1 MIVCIVTITELE
13 NFGNKLQNFAL
24 QEELKELG
32 VQVDTAPNLINYEYR
47 RKKSFVI
54 KQIIAGVLHKNL
66 RWRIAVLKKKH
77 EFSKFDSRYLTFSQ
91 FASTLSHIPSD
102 LDEYYDLFIAGSDQI
117 WNPYFTFNF
126 DFNFLTFAKQDKRIA
141 YAASFGV
148 EKIPDKMRSAF
159 RTYLNGLKCISV
171 REYAGQNIVKELTG
185 NQCKVLLDPT
195 LLRTSEQ
202 WLQME
207 RKPRWIKGNERFVLL
222 YCLGD
227 DTLKSEPLKRILLS
241 QQYSD
246 CKMVDIN
253 DMNDWR
259 KYTIAPDHFIW
270 LIHHAQLIITDS
282 FHATVFSILFEK
294 SFFYAQR
301 KDENTSMSSRVSS
314 LKSLL
319 DFPFPD
325 NEIIHPTQQ
334 DIARVQMALKRRK
347 KEAIQYLKDAL
358 EIHE

>member
-1 MIVCIVTITELE
+1 MKIGIITITELE
-13 NFGNKLQNFAL
+13 NFGNRLQNFAL
-24 QEELKELG
+24 QEIIAQYGAAVET
-32 VQVDTAPNLINYEYR
+32 VPNLINYGYR
-47 RKKSFVI
+47 RKRSYI
-54 KQIIAGVLHKNL
+54 WKQFALGLLNHSLGKTSALMMKKIA
-66 RWRIAVLKKKH
+66 
-77 EFSKFDSRYLTFSQ
+77 FDKFDRRYFTFCPLAATLTD
-91 FASTLSHIPSD
+91 IPTM
-102 LDEYYDLFIAGSDQI
+102 LDEKYDYFIAGSDQI

-126 DFNFLTFAKQDKRIA
+126 DFNFLTFAKYDKRIA

-202 WLQME
+202 WIQME

-227 DTLKSEPLKRILLS
+227 DTLKSKSLKRILLS

-259 KYTIAPDHFIW
+259 KYAIAPDHFIW
-270 LIHHAQLIITDS
+270 LIHHAQLVITDS

-294 SFFYAQR
+294 SFLYAQR
-301 KDENTSMSSRVSS
+301 KDENISMASRVSS
-314 LKSLL
+314 LKWLL

-334 DIARVQMALKRRK
+334 DIARVQMALKKRK

>member
-1 MIVCIVTITELE
+1 M
-13 NFGNKLQNFAL
+13 
-24 QEELKELG
+24 
-32 VQVDTAPNLINYEYR
+32 
-47 RKKSFVI
+47 
-54 KQIIAGVLHKNL
+54 
-66 RWRIAVLKKKH
+66 
-77 EFSKFDSRYLTFSQ
+77 
-91 FASTLSHIPSD
+91 
-102 LDEYYDLFIAGSDQI
+102 
-117 WNPYFTFNF
+117 
-126 DFNFLTFAKQDKRIA
+126 TFAKQDKRIA